1 MRNFVWVLAV
11 LMLLPGSALAQ
22 AKKGEKK
29 AEGGV
34 DQALMDIERKWVAAE
49 MKNDAAVLEDILADS
64 WTGTSSQGKVTTRA
78 QAIDDL
84 KKSKMTRSEV
94 SEMKVRMINPDTAIV
109 TGIYTGAGTD
119 GNGQK
124 IDESQRWTDI
134 FANQGGK
141 WKCVVSHNTP
151 IKK

>member
-1 MRNFVWVLAV
+1 MLAA
-11 LMLLPGSALAQ
+11 LMLLPGLALAQ

-34 DQALMDIERKWVAAE
+34 DQALMDIERKWTAAE
-49 MKNDAAVLEDILADS
+49 IKNDAAVLEDILADS
-64 WTGTSSQGKVTTRA
+64 WTGTSSDGKVTTRA
-78 QAIDDL
+78 QALDEF
-84 KKSKMTRSEV
+84 KTSKVTHAEV

-109 TGIYTGAGTD
+109 TGIWTGTGTD
-119 GNGQK
+119 AKGQK
-124 IDESQRWTDI
+124 LDASQRWTDI